1 MEASQLN
8 FMNYAFMSMYVSRSL
23 QTTYGYLVQEKKKKS
38 QSSDS
43 TDDLSPVLDK
53 DCKEF
58 LREREKKLQEQL
70 VADPSAEL
78 RCVYMFFE

>member
-58 LREREKKLQEQL
+58 LRERESIEKFSDNKNL
-70 VADPSAEL
+70 VPIFQISK
-78 RCVYMFFE
+78 VWY